1 MKPKKRQE
9 IRLMKASFSSKA
21 KKKMERDAARVGWI
35 GLIELPLIP
44 AFAAWLSCRHGYL
57 LQSPDTGEAL
67 VAYRD
72 GITIRVLYDGRRTRC
87 SRGVM
92 ALWYTYQCFKE

>member
-1 MKPKKRQE
+1 
-9 IRLMKASFSSKA
+9 MKAKFSSKA
-21 KKKMERDAARVGWI
+21 KRKMERDAERGVWVG
-35 GLIELPLIP
+35 LVELPLIP

-72 GITIRVLYDGRRTRC
+72 GKRFVY
-87 SRGVM
+87 
-92 ALWYTYQCFKE
+92 YTTAGAHDATGA

>member
-1 MKPKKRQE
+1 
-9 IRLMKASFSSKA
+9 MKAKFSSKA
-21 KKKMERDAARVGWI
+21 KKKMKQDANKGVWT
-35 GLIELPLIP
+35 GLIEIQLVP

-57 LQSPDTGEAL
+57 LQSPDVGEVL

-72 GITIRVLYDGRRTRC
+72 GRTIRVFYDGRRTRC

-92 ALWYTYQCFKE
+92 ALWRTFECFCLGRVAS

>member
-1 MKPKKRQE
+1 
-9 IRLMKASFSSKA
+9 MKASFSSKA
-21 KKKMERDAARVGWI
+21 KKKMEQDAARGVWI

-44 AFAAWLSCRHGYL
+44 AFAALISCRHGDL
-57 LQSPDTGEAL
+57 LQSPDVGESL

-92 ALWYTYQCFKE
+92 ALWHVFECFCLGRQI

>member
-1 MKPKKRQE
+1 
-9 IRLMKASFSSKA
+9 MKASFSSKA
-21 KKKMERDAARVGWI
+21 KKKMERDAARGGWI

-92 ALWYTYQCFKE
+92 ALWHVFECFCLGRQI